1 MLDAQTIATVKATIP
16 LLVETGP
23 KLTAHFYDRMFTHN
37 PELKEIFN
45 MSNQRNGDQREALF
59 NAIAAYAS
67 NIENLP
73 ALLPAVEKIA
83 QKHTSFQIKP
93 EQYNIVGAHLLATLD
108 EMFSPGQEVLDA
120 WGKAYG
126 VLAGVFINRE
136 AEIYQDNANKTGG
149 WEGTRAFRIVK
160 KTPRSE
166 LITSFEMEPVDGQP
180 VADYQPGQYLAVWLK
195 PEDFEYQEIRQYS
208 LTRKPDGKGYRIA
221 VKRENGGQVS
231 SWLHNAAKEGD
242 VVHLAAPAGDFFL
255 NVTPQTPVT
264 LISGGVGQTPMLAML
279 DTLSKNR
286 HPAQVNWFHAA
297 ENGSVHAFAD
307 EVKTLG
313 SALPNFTSHLWYRTP
328 TDTDRQS
335 GAFDSEGLMALS
347 ALADKLQDPQMQF
360 YLCGPVAFMQ
370 HAAKQLVELGINAD
384 SIHYECFGP
393 HKVL

>member
-67 NIENLP
+67 NIENLA

-93 EQYNIVGAHLLATLD
+93 EQYSIVGGHLLATLD

-126 VLAGVFINRE
+126 VLANVFINRE
-136 AEIYQDNANKTGG
+136 AQIYSDNAGKTGG
-149 WEGTRAFRIVK
+149 WEGTRAFRITD
-160 KTPRSE
+160 KTPRSA
-166 LITSFEMEPVDGQP
+166 LITSFEFEPVDGGS
-180 VADYQPGQYLAVWLK
+180 VADYQPGQYLGVWLK
-195 PEDFEYQEIRQYS
+195 PEGFTHQEIRQYS
-208 LTRKPDGKGYRIA
+208 LTRKPNGKGYRIA
-221 VKRENGGQVS
+221 VKREDGGQVS
-231 SWLHNAAKEGD
+231 NWLHNDARVGD
-242 VVHLAAPAGDFFL
+242 IVQLAAPAGDFFMA
-255 NVTPQTPVT
+255 VDADTPVT
-264 LISGGVGQTPMLAML
+264 LISAGVGQTPMLAML
-279 DTLSKNR
+279 DTLSR
-286 HPAQVNWFHAA
+286 AGHTAEVNWFHAA
-297 ENGSVHAFAD
+297 ENGDVHAFAG
-307 EVKTLG
+307 EV
-313 SALPNFTSHLWYRTP
+313 SALGETLPRFTSHTWYRQP
-328 TDTDRQS
+328 TADDRNHS
-335 GAFDSEGLMALS
+335 RFDSEGLMALS
-347 ALADKLQDPQMQF
+347 QYEGRFSAPGMQF

-370 HAAKQLVELGINAD
+370 FAARQLLALGVTSEN
-384 SIHYECFGP
+384 IHYECFGP

>member
-67 NIENLP
+67 NIENLA

-93 EQYNIVGAHLLATLD
+93 EQYNIVGGHLLATLD

-126 VLAGVFINRE
+126 VLANVFINRE
-136 AEIYQDNANKTGG
+136 AQIYSENASKNGG
-149 WEGTRAFRIVK
+149 WEGTRAFRIVE
-160 KTPRSE
+160 KTPRSA
-166 LITSFEMEPVDGQP
+166 LITSFEFEPVDGQP
-180 VADYQPGQYLAVWLK
+180 VADYQPGQYLGVWLK
-195 PEDFEYQEIRQYS
+195 PEGFPHQEIRQYS

-221 VKRENGGQVS
+221 VKREDGGQVS
-231 SWLHNAAKEGD
+231 SWLHNEASVGD
-242 VVHLAAPAGDFFL
+242 VVHLAAPAGDFFMA
-255 NVTPQTPVT
+255 VDATTPVT
-264 LISGGVGQTPMLAML
+264 P
-279 DTLSKNR
+279 R
-286 HPAQVNWFHAA
+286 
-297 ENGSVHAFAD
+297 
-307 EVKTLG
+307 
-313 SALPNFTSHLWYRTP
+313 FTARTWYRLP
-328 TDTDRQS
+328 TEADR
-335 GAFDSEGLMALS
+335 AAARFDSEGLMNLS
-347 ALADKLQDPQMQF
+347 QHEGAFSAPDMQF
-360 YLCGPVAFMQ
+360 YVCGPVAFMQ
-370 HAAKQLVELGINAD
+370 YAAKQLVALGVNKD
-384 SIHYECFGP
+384 NIHYECFGP